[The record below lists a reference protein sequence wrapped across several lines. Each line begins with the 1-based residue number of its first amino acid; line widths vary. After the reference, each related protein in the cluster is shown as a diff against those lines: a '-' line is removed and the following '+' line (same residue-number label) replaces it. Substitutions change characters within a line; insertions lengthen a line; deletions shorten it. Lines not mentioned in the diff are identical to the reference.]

1 MVIFNLKKD
10 YLEKVA
16 MAKIYD
22 QPLIWWY
29 NLTDI
34 LDGRAQEWNALAKEN
49 PYANKV
55 LGLIRQGY
63 WSKIKYFEAKYGM
76 TLEEATKAYGI
87 LVGYSPN
94 DGIHITAIGPYKI
107 SDNERKEA
115 LKWAG
120 EVGIIKDTAHEIPN
134 PQNILNKVNELLP
147 AKVKVDSNEIEG
159 VNDDVTE
166 EMVTT
171 MYGNKTKKRDLLLR
185 YRCELL
191 NKFNFFNQK
200 YGHLSREQVK
210 ASYERYIKGLLE
222 NIAIA
227 WSIPSEEVLSLETEL
242 SKDLNI
248 NDVNL
253 VLKYLSADGAQKIV
267 ADDELAVEKK
277 GGFKSR
283 KPVVKKQDE
292 VIDNLGQFID
302 SPETPMG
309 EYRAFV
315 TPQSQMRLKPSG
327 MLKVFEKCFAS
338 KKITDIYNEVIA
350 TLCKEKNID
359 PSQYQALIGND
370 TQLMQDL
377 ILKLNVL
384 KQGMLKNND
393 ARANLMPEI
402 ISFGEFESAGAFG
415 QQTPTANKVGK
426 ETIRKLNR
434 DKLVLDAVLER
445 IDLKK
450 KTTVSPSGKPVRNVK
465 LDDYDYQ
472 VVTKNIN
479 SKLPRNTKAKG
490 EYTVEIVKS
499 IIDSIRIRLGEGK
512 KKLSFADLAKK
523 TDEQKASIIN
533 NAQLSDVGYSSFKEI
548 YEIACL
554 EWEGPPA
561 TDIDPATRAR
571 LHNAVKSTFGTS
583 LEGYNFDLK
592 SEFLALKHREAY
604 EALVKRSVAENR
616 PIQEIKQSIYSE
628 LDDQIKLYIKQHFGK
643 DVDFNAPPPEDV
655 KTIEQEANEK
665 ENLPEEQQEEE
676 ETEKTEEG
684 EEQLATEGI
693 GENFDITEEPI
704 EQVKRPTSIPE
715 PAMENGFDI
724 NEISPTETSQPTSA
738 QPVMPIDN
746 HISEIPVDDMSMPE
760 PTPVSRR
767 KKRKQAP
774 VIETPIEEDTFSYT
788 IKNLVKIASDLDN
801 KGKFSAAEEIHK
813 IIRKYI

>member
-10 YLEKVA
+10 YLDKVA

-34 LDGRAQEWNALAKEN
+34 LDGRAQEWNEFAKDN
-49 PYANKV
+49 PYANNV
-55 LGLIRQGY
+55 LGIIQQGY
-63 WSKIKYFEAKYGM
+63 WSKIKYYMAKYGM
-76 TLEEATKAYGI
+76 PLEEATKAYGI
-87 LVGYSPN
+87 LIGYRPN
-94 DGIHITAIGPYKI
+94 DGIHMTAIGPYKI

-115 LKWAG
+115 LRWAG
-120 EVGIIKDTAHEIPN
+120 ETGLISNTAHEVPN
-134 PQNILNKVNELLP
+134 PQTLLDKVNELLP
-147 AKVKVDSNEIEG
+147 AKIKVEGANEVEG
-159 VNDDVTE
+159 ANDPE
-166 EMVTT
+166 EMTTT

-200 YGHLSREQVK
+200 YGHLNKDQVK
-210 ASYERYIKGLLE
+210 ASYERYVKGLLA

-227 WSIPSEEVLSLETEL
+227 WSIPSEEIFNIE
-242 SKDLNI
+242 KDLSQNLNL
-248 NDVNL
+248 NDVNI
-253 VLKYLSADGAQKIV
+253 VLKYLSPDGAKKIV
-267 ADDELAVEKK
+267 ADDELAPEKK
-277 GGFKSR
+277 GGFKTR
-283 KPVVKKQDE
+283 KPIVKKQDV
-292 VIDNLGQFID
+292 VIDNLEQFVNSND
-302 SPETPMG
+302 EPMG
-309 EYRAFV
+309 EFRSFV

-327 MLKVFEKCFAS
+327 MLKVFEKCFAA
-338 KKITDIYNEVIA
+338 KKISYIYDQAILEV
-350 TLCKEKNID
+350 CKEKNID
-359 PSQYQALIGND
+359 PSQYKLLVGND
-370 TQLMQDL
+370 TKLMEDL
-377 ILKLNVL
+377 VAKLSAL

-402 ISFGEFESAGAFG
+402 ITFGEFESAGAFG
-415 QQTPTANKVGK
+415 QQTPTANKIGL

-434 DKLVLDAVLER
+434 DKLVLEAVLER

-450 KTTVSPSGKPVRNVK
+450 KTSSPTGKLLKNIK
-465 LDDYDYQ
+465 LDDNDYQ
-472 VVTKNIN
+472 VITKNLN
-479 SKLPRNTKAKG
+479 LRLPRNTKAKG
-490 EYTVEIVKS
+490 EYTVDIVKG

-512 KKLSFADLAKK
+512 KKFSYDTLLKK
-523 TDEQKASIIN
+523 NEEQKVTILK
-533 NAQLSDVGYSSFKEI
+533 NAELSDVGYSSFKEI

-571 LHNAVKSTFGTS
+571 LHNAIKSTFGTS

-604 EALVKRSVAENR
+604 EALVQRSVSENR
-616 PIQEIKQSIYSE
+616 PIQEIKQSIYAE
-628 LDDQIKLYIKQHFGK
+628 LDDQFKLYIKQHFGR

-665 ENLPEEQQEEE
+665 ENFPEEQQEEE

-801 KGKFSAAEEIHK
+801 KGKFSAAKEIHK